1 MNKERRG
8 QAIKVIPL
16 ARVLLSF
23 AMIMKSALARCST
36 CTLAAAWILSA
47 GVIGLMTNVSSIGAA
62 SLVLGFAIVPPFF
75 LLMLRQQ
82 PVAVRV
88 R

>member
-1 MNKERRG
+1 M
-8 QAIKVIPL
+8 
-16 ARVLLSF
+16 ARVLLSS
-23 AMIMKSALARCST
+23 AVIMKSALARCPT

-47 GVIGLMTNVSSIGAA
+47 GVIGLATNVSSIGAA

-82 PVAVRV
+82 PAAARI